1 MEEKDRISKVNL
13 SKDRQRSFQEER
25 VGYVNMVLTFH
36 SQQDQHHLSSQQLA
50 PLAVSEGTT

>member
-36 SQQDQHHLSSQQLA
+36 TQQDQHHLSSQQLA
-50 PLAVSEGTT
+50 PLAVSL